1 MKQILITGG
10 SSGIGLGLAERF
22 LKDGARVIITGRDP
36 EKLAAVHPGLE
47 TFVNDISQIQQ
58 REALAIHIDKTMPG
72 IDMLINNAGI
82 QRRVALADDQA
93 LWPDRQNEID
103 ILLAAPVHLNHL
115 LLPLLLQE
123 SKTSTIVNVTSGGAY
138 IPQVFAPLYSACK
151 AALHHYT
158 MSLRY
163 SLQNTTCKVTELIP
177 PAVQTGLAG
186 SGNNHGVPLKEFCDA
201 IYGALITGKQSE
213 IGYAQ
218 TPGLIPQISGKAVAE
233 LFEMSAARYPVKM
246 Y

>member
-58 REALAIHIDKTMPG
+58 REALAIHIAKTMPG

-123 SKTSTIVNVTSGGAY
+123 SKTSTIVNVTSGGGY

-158 MSLRY
+158 MSLR
-163 SLQNTTCKVTELIP
+163 
-177 PAVQTGLAG
+177 
-186 SGNNHGVPLKEFCDA
+186 
-201 IYGALITGKQSE
+201 
-213 IGYAQ
+213 
-218 TPGLIPQISGKAVAE
+218 
-233 LFEMSAARYPVKM
+233 
-246 Y
+246 